1 MSKDQFVIPPLDI
14 MNQLINTG
22 DCVVFGL
29 GGTMTL
35 ASGIVKKI
43 NKKTVTIQ
51 HIFSYTN
58 HKRKL
63 VEREDIYYRTYD
75 NVVVVK

>member
-1 MSKDQFVIPPLDI
+1 MINELDI
-14 MNQLINTG
+14 MNQPISTG

-35 ASGIVKKI
+35 TKGIVKKI

-51 HIFSYTN
+51 QTEVFVNWEGKTTYF
-58 HKRKL
+58 
-63 VEREDIYYRTYD
+63 EREYLRSFD
-75 NVVVVK
+75 NVVVIK